1 MAQNKDVMK
10 TAAGRFR
17 AMFLTVMFS
26 CVISAPGNELR
37 GFVLQP
43 KGREKPFFEF
53 FDPVK
58 TVRSTTIGGLIMSVS
73 LATGV
78 MCTPFVEQ
86 LFARLKV
93 VFSKDPLGA
102 AIIFLVVVDRYL
114 ANLRM
119 ERIEKTLKG
128 DR

>member
-1 MAQNKDVMK
+1 MGTAANKDIMK
-10 TAAGRFR
+10 TAGGRFR

-58 TVRSTTIGGLIMSVS
+58 TVRSTTIGGLIMSIS

-86 LFARLKV
+86 V
-93 VFSKDPLGA
+93 VAKLRVIFRKDPLGA
-102 AIIFLVVVDRYL
+102 AVTF
-114 ANLRM
+114 
-119 ERIEKTLKG
+119 
-128 DR
+128 